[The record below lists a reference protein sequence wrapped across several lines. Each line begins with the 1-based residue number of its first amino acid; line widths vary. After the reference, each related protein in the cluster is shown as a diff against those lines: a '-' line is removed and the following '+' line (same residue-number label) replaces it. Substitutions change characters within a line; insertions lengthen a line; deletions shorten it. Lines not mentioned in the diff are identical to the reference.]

1 MSWRRFFRRSKW
13 DEERARELASYLE
26 TETEENIAR
35 GMTREEAR
43 RTAHIKLGNA
53 TRIREEIY
61 EMNSIGWLETLWQD
75 LRYGVRV
82 LRKAP
87 GFTTVAVLTLAL
99 GIGASTVGF
108 SVFYNLLF
116 NAFAAKNASRL
127 AVPIVLDTSSPG
139 DIRPLSC
146 SVSDL
151 DLVRQQNQVF
161 ENIVGYIPVGMVLL
175 NDGSQ
180 TYQFYDGRV
189 TSDAFEFYGVPALLG
204 RGIAPQDG
212 KTGAPPVFVMS
223 YKTWKGSFNG
233 DPKILG
239 KTYTV
244 DDEPRMLV
252 GVMPPRFQA
261 FGPLAQIWI
270 PVTWTHAPSSGNEP
284 EINLLGRL
292 KPGATLQ
299 AASSNFDVIV
309 KRLAALHPDDFP
321 KHFAARVE
329 SADDLLMGPQ
339 AGGAASFSDMKD
351 LVYDLLVTVM
361 ILLLIACSNVAN
373 LLLARATVRR
383 KEIAVRAALGATRR
397 RLVRQLLVESSVLA
411 IASCVVGCV
420 FAWFGMKIVATALPD
435 VGRGAS
441 YWAYIGGEV
450 SIGLNIPVLAFAILV
465 TLFTTMICG
474 LAPALHAVR
483 ADMQPQ
489 LSGSGRG
496 MRAFG
501 HGKLRAGL
509 VIGEVALSIVL
520 LVGAGLMIRTLF
532 LLTHV
537 DLGFNPKNVLLVLFM
552 PSRGYDLGVDR
563 AKATSAEG
571 MATLREVADRLKT
584 LPDVMDVAVE
594 DTIPGYGPGDGPE
607 VTVPGAGHAEKAGLL
622 ACDQGFL
629 RTVELRLTQGR
640 WLSRDEVQTAR
651 HVAVINQ
658 KLAHDFFGGGNPVGQ
673 ELDVKKFKG
682 VSISSQDTYFEIVGV
697 VADIKSRPEKPAMP
711 MAFVPVTVRGGFIL
725 LLKTRVAPAS
735 LVRTVQKQVWAV
747 NRDEIFVFSKPLT
760 DFLHEL
766 TYATPEFGV
775 TTFAPLAGIAILLV
789 IAGVFSVMAYTV
801 SLQTHEI
808 GIRMALG
815 AQQSNILKMV
825 LGRGLRLIVAGIVVG
840 VVVSLGLTRFIASQI
855 WGISATDPWT
865 FAAVTILLTIVALMA
880 CYIPAR
886 RAMRVDPMEALR
898 YE

>member
-1 MSWRRFFRRSKW
+1 MQHHVAMKAQAHLDLQEGISPGEARNAAQREFGNTLLL
-13 DEERARELASYLE
+13 RELSRDLW
-26 TETEENIAR
+26 
-35 GMTREEAR
+35 
-43 RTAHIKLGNA
+43 
-53 TRIREEIY
+53 
-61 EMNSIGWLETLWQD
+61 GWGVIETLLQD
-75 LRYGVRV
+75 LRYG
-82 LRKAP
+82 LRQLRRNP
-87 GFTTVAVLTLAL
+87 GFTVVAVLTLAL

-127 AVPIVLDTSSPG
+127 AVPVVLDTSSPG

-146 SVSDL
+146 SVSDVA
-151 DLVRQQNQVF
+151 LVRQQNQVF

-175 NDGSQ
+175 NDGPQ

-204 RGIAPQDG
+204 RGIAPEDG
-212 KTGAPPVFVMS
+212 KPGAPPVFVMS

-233 DPKILG
+233 DPTILG
-239 KTYTV
+239 KSYVV
-244 DDEPRMLV
+244 DGEPRTLV
-252 GVMPPRFQA
+252 GMMPPRFQA

-270 PVTWTHAPSSGNEP
+270 PITSTHTSAANEAQLT
-284 EINLLGRL
+284 LLGRL
-292 KPGATLQ
+292 KRGVTLS
-299 AASSNFDVIV
+299 AASTNFEVIA

-321 KHFAARVE
+321 KHFTARVE

-339 AGGAASFSDMKD
+339 AGGAAWFSDMKD
-351 LVYDLLVTVM
+351 LVYDLFIAVT

-383 KEIAVRAALGATRR
+383 KEIAVRAALGATRW
-397 RLVRQLLVESSVLA
+397 RLIRQLLVESSLLA

-420 FAWFGMKIVATALPD
+420 FAWFGMKIVATALPEL
-435 VGRGAS
+435 GRGAS

-450 SIGLNIPVLAFAILV
+450 SIGLNIPVLAFATLV

-474 LAPALHAVR
+474 LVPALHAVR
-483 ADMQPQ
+483 ADVQPH

-496 MRAFG
+496 TRAFG
-501 HGKLRAGL
+501 YGKLRAGL

-537 DLGFNPKNVLLVLFM
+537 NLGFNPRNVLLVLFM
-552 PSRGYDLGVDR
+552 PSRGHNLGVDR

-571 MATLREVADRLKT
+571 MATLREVADRLKA
-584 LPDVMDVAVE
+584 LPDVRDVAVE
-594 DTIPGYGPGDGPE
+594 DTIPGYGPNDGPE
-607 VTVPGAGHAEKAGLL
+607 VTVPGIRHAEKAGLL
-622 ACDQGFL
+622 ACDQSFL
-629 RTVELRLTQGR
+629 RTLGLHLTQGR

-651 HVAVINQ
+651 RVAVINQ
-658 KLAHDFFGGGNPVGQ
+658 KLARDFFGNGNPVGQ

-682 VSISSQDTYFEIVGV
+682 VSISSQDTDFQIVGV

-775 TTFAPLAGIAILLV
+775 TMFAPLAGIAILLV

-808 GIRMALG
+808 GIRIALG
-815 AQQSNILKMV
+815 AQQASILKMV
-825 LGRGLRLIVAGIVVG
+825 LARGLRLIVAGIVVG

-855 WGISATDPWT
+855 WGISPTDPWT
-865 FAAVTILLTIVALMA
+865 FAAVAILLTLVAMA
-880 CYIPAR
+880 ACWIPAR
-886 RAMRVDPMEALR
+886 RAMSVDPMVALR
-898 YE
+898 HE